1 MYHHQLPNLIS
12 LIRLLL
18 VAPSVSLFLNQNY
31 LLTLLLVVVISVSD
45 GIDGFLARK
54 FGWVSDFGSI
64 LDPIADKVLI
74 VIFFILFGLHGLIP
88 IELMAVVIIRDFL
101 ILYGYINMRM
111 LGNKTIIA
119 PDPLSKINTFFE
131 FILIVIIIG
140 SQIASLPALV
150 FEITGAIVV
159 ALSFTSLIK
168 YSLMWSKVLIK
179 MILC

>member
-111 LGNKTIIA
+111 LGSKTIIA

-168 YSLMWSKVLIK
+168 YSLVWSQVLIK
-179 MILC
+179 MIFC

>member
-1 MYHHQLPNLIS
+1 
-12 LIRLLL
+12 
-18 VAPSVSLFLNQNY
+18 
-31 LLTLLLVVVISVSD
+31 
-45 GIDGFLARK
+45 
-54 FGWVSDFGSI
+54 
-64 LDPIADKVLI
+64 
-74 VIFFILFGLHGLIP
+74 
-88 IELMAVVIIRDFL
+88 MAVVIIRDFL

-111 LGNKTIIA
+111 LGSKTIIA

-168 YSLMWSKVLIK
+168 YSLVWSKVLIK

>member
-111 LGNKTIIA
+111 LGSKTIIA

-140 SQIASLPALV
+140 SQIASLTALV

-168 YSLMWSKVLIK
+168 YSLVWSKVLIK